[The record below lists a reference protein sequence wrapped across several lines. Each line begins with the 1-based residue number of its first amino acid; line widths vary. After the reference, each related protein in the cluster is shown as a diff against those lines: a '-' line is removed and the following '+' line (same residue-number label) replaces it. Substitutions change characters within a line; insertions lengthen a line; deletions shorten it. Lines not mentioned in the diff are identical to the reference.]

1 MLIET
6 TPTTLQTYYCHHCH
20 GMIATTDISLIN
32 PVNTFHCPF
41 CDQETLDL
49 ITQEDYENN

>member
-1 MLIET
+1 MLIEP

-32 PVNTFHCPF
+32 PVNTFHCPL

>member
-1 MLIET
+1 
-6 TPTTLQTYYCHHCH
+6 
-20 GMIATTDISLIN
+20 MIATTDISLIN